1 MDNNELLSQIASMLE
16 NQTEEINQRLQSMN
30 NKIDEQSRD
39 LKVYIENRVEQRIDA
54 LFNGYKL
61 NREKQWELE
70 EKYDSLNDKVETL
83 QSEFYS
89 LKKKVG

>member
-16 NQTEEINQRLQSMN
+16 NQTEEINQKLQ
-30 NKIDEQSRD
+30 DQSRE

-54 LFNGYKL
+54 LFDGYKL
-61 NREKQWELE
+61 NHEKQWELE
-70 EKYDSLNDKVETL
+70 KKYDSLNDKVETL
-83 QSEFYS
+83 QSEVYT

>member
-16 NQTEEINQRLQSMN
+16 NQTEEINQKLQSMN

-54 LFNGYKL
+54 LFDGYKL
-61 NREKQWELE
+61 NHEKQWELE
-70 EKYDSLNDKVETL
+70 KKYDSLNDKVETL
-83 QSEFYS
+83 QSEVYT